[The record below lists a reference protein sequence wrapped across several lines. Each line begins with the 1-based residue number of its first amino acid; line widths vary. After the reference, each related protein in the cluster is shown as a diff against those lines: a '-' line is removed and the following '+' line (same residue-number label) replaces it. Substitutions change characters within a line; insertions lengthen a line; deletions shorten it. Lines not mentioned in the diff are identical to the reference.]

1 MTIFTDTFHPYE
13 FEGKRDAYNYIE
25 ERCQGLK
32 KALRYIEMDNEHLV
46 VRCPI
51 VGDYLEI
58 TGTAEE
64 INWLHAELTKRE
76 LYRIK

>member
-1 MTIFTDTFHPYE
+1 MTIFTDTFNPYE
-13 FEGKRDAYNYIE
+13 FESKRDVYNYVE

-58 TGTAEE
+58 TGTPEE
-64 INWLHAELTKRE
+64 LNWLHAELKKRE
-76 LYRIK
+76 LYRLK